1 MSKSRVSPL
10 PPGGA
15 PAPSSLSFLAILIT
29 FLVLSFEACN
39 AYLEP
44 NLRFLLA
51 LPLCLFGVILAYNL
65 ENLRVKLLTRK
76 ALVVLPEHVLKV
88 KDLSATFDRID
99 LLGKH
104 PLLNDRPEAVKVV
117 TASSLLHEELLE
129 EHSALFLYSLGASS
143 LLSVNLR
150 SLELDRQALLL
161 RESEEA
167 LSFMLKERQHQA
179 FNSSLGSQSEAS
191 AATLSSL
198 LVNSE
203 FTRFC
208 LAKDKN

>member
-10 PPGGA
+10 PPGAA
-15 PAPSSLSFLAILIT
+15 PAPSPLSFLAILIT

-39 AYLEP
+39 ACLEP

-51 LPLCLFGVILAYNL
+51 LPICLFGVILAYNL

-167 LSFMLKERQHQA
+167 LLFMLKERQHQA

-208 LAKDKN
+208 LAKDRN